1 MKSIL
6 KYARWLWH
14 HSRGARWQVIAN
26 ILLGTVNVGLNM
38 AFILICKRMV
48 DVATGVHPGNLLTW
62 VLWAVGVTVLR
73 LAVSAIN
80 QRIENLTNSKMNF
93 TIRKDLYSLVMQQEW
108 LGKDKRHSGDVINRL
123 ETDVSTVTNVICTD
137 VPQIFTTLVQMV
149 AAVVILCTMD
159 WKLALLL
166 VLITPLFLLFSR
178 IFFRKMRRMTKGIRE
193 SESKIQT
200 HLQESLRHKVVIR
213 SMENESRMQER
224 LEEIQSTEYGQVVE
238 RTNFNVFART
248 MVSASFAAGYL
259 SAFIWGAYGIAKRGM
274 TFGVMTSFLQLVGQI
289 QRPVV
294 NLMHQIPNLV
304 YASASIDRLLE
315 LEDEPLEE
323 NGEPV
328 KLKAPIG
335 IKLED
340 VDFTYP
346 DGERP
351 VLKGFSFDFKPET
364 STAIIGE
371 TGSGKSTIIRLMMAL
386 LKPSAGKVTLYNE
399 EGEVPAGPAT
409 RCNFVYVPQGNT
421 LLSGTIR
428 ENLMMGKADATDDE
442 MWEALDT
449 AAAEFVRSL
458 PEGLDTVCGEGGTGL
473 SEGQAQRIAIAR
485 GLLRPGDILLL
496 DEFSSSLDPETENR
510 LLDNLE
516 TKTAGKTL
524 VYITHREKI
533 TKVCDCYCRVSRN

>member
-6 KYARWLWH
+6 KYCRWLWA
-14 HSRGARWQVIAN
+14 HSKGARWQVIVN
-26 ILLGTVNVGLNM
+26 ILLGTINVGLNM

-48 DVATGVHPGNLLTW
+48 DVATGVYDGNLLTW
-62 VLWAVGVTVLR
+62 VLWAVGVTIAR
-73 LAVSAIN
+73 LAVSAFN
-80 QRIENLTNSKMNF
+80 VRLENLTNSRMNF
-93 TIRKDLYSLVMQQEW
+93 AIRKDIYSLVMQQEW
-108 LGKDKRHSGDVINRL
+108 LGKGRHSGDVINRL
-123 ETDVSTVTNVICTD
+123 ETDVSTVTGVITSD

-159 WKLALLL
+159 WKLAVLL

-178 IFFRKMRRMTKGIRE
+178 LFFRKMRRMTKGIRE
-193 SESKIQT
+193 SESKVQS
-200 HLQESLRHKVVIR
+200 HLQESLRHKLVIR
-213 SMENESRMQER
+213 SMENESRMEER
-224 LEEIQSTEYGQVVE
+224 LDELQTTEYGQVVE

-259 SAFIWGAYGIAKRGM
+259 SAFIWGAYGIARRGM

-304 YASASIDRLLE
+304 YASASIDRLME
-315 LEDEPLEE
+315 LEDAPLEE

-328 KLKAPIG
+328 KLEAPIG
-335 IKLED
+335 IKLEG
-340 VDFTYP
+340 VDYTYP

-351 VLKGFSFDFKPET
+351 VLQGFSFDFKPET
-364 STAIIGE
+364 STAIVGE
-371 TGSGKSTIIRLMMAL
+371 TGAGKSTIIRLMMAL
-386 LKPSAGKVTLYNE
+386 LKPSAGKVTLYNAQ
-399 EGEVPAGPAT
+399 GEVPASPAT
-409 RCNFVYVPQGNT
+409 RCNFVYVPQGNS
-421 LLSGTIR
+421 LLSGSIR
-428 ENLMMGKADATDDE
+428 ENLLMGKPDATDDE
-442 MWEALDT
+442 MWHALET
-449 AAAEFVRSL
+449 AAAEFVRDL

-533 TKVCDCYCRVSRN
+533 TKICDCYCRVSRN

>member
-6 KYARWLWH
+6 KYCRWLWA
-14 HSRGARWQVIAN
+14 HSKGARWQVIVN
-26 ILLGTVNVGLNM
+26 ILLGTANVGLNM

-48 DVATGVHPGNLLTW
+48 DVATGVHDGNLLTW
-62 VLWAVGVTVLR
+62 VLWAVGITVTR
-73 LAVSAIN
+73 LAVSAVN
-80 QRIENLTNSKMNF
+80 VRIENLTNSRMNF
-93 TIRKDLYSLVMQQEW
+93 AIRKDLYSYVMQEEW
-108 LGKDKRHSGDVINRL
+108 LGKDRHHSGDVINRL
-123 ETDVSTVTNVICTD
+123 ETDVSTVTGVITSD

-149 AAVVILCTMD
+149 AAIVILCTMD
-159 WKLALLL
+159 WKLAILL

-178 IFFRKMRRMTKGIRE
+178 LFFKKMRRMTKGIRE
-193 SESKIQT
+193 SESKVQS
-200 HLQESLRHKVVIR
+200 HLQESIRHKLVIR
-213 SMENESRMQER
+213 SMENQIRMQER
-224 LEEIQSTEYGQVVE
+224 LDELQNTEYGQVVE

-304 YASASIDRLLE
+304 YASASIDRLME
-315 LEDEPLEE
+315 LEEAPLEE
-323 NGEPV
+323 NSSPV
-328 KLKAPIG
+328 KLEAPIG
-335 IKLED
+335 IKLEN

-351 VLKGFSFDFKPET
+351 VLQGFSFDFKPET

-386 LKPSAGKVTLYNE
+386 LKPLSGKVTLYNAN
-399 EGEVPAGPAT
+399 GEVAASPAT

-428 ENLMMGKADATDDE
+428 ENLMMGKPDATDDE
-442 MWEALDT
+442 MWQALET
-449 AAAEFVRSL
+449 AAADFVHAM
-458 PEGLDTVCGEGGTGL
+458 PDGLDTVCGEGGTGL

-496 DEFSSSLDPETENR
+496 DEFSSSLDPETEDR

-533 TKVCDCYCRVSRN
+533 TKICDCYCRVSRN

>member
-1 MKSIL
+1 MRSVL
-6 KYARWLWH
+6 KYASWLWV
-14 HSRGARWQVIAN
+14 HSKGARWQVIVN
-26 ILLGTVNVGLNM
+26 VLLGTINVALNM

-48 DVATGVHPGNLLTW
+48 DVATGVHDGVLLNW
-62 VLWAVGVTVLR
+62 VLWAVGVTITR
-73 LAVSAIN
+73 LAVSAFN
-80 QRIENLTNSKMNF
+80 VRLENLTNSRMNF
-93 TIRKDLYSLVMQQEW
+93 SIRSELYSLVMQEEW
-108 LGKDKRHSGDVINRL
+108 LGKDRRHSGDVINRL
-123 ETDVSTVTNVICTD
+123 ETDVSTVTGVITSD
-137 VPQIFTTLVQMV
+137 VPQIFTTLLQMV
-149 AAVVILCTMD
+149 AAIVILCTMD
-159 WKLALLL
+159 WKLAILL

-178 IFFRKMRRMTKGIRE
+178 LFFRKMRRMTKGIRE
-193 SESKIQT
+193 SESKVQS
-200 HLQESLRHKVVIR
+200 HLQESIRHKLVIR
-213 SMENESRMQER
+213 SMENQIRMQER
-224 LEEIQSTEYGQVVE
+224 LDELQSTEYGQVVE

-259 SAFIWGAYGIAKRGM
+259 SAFIWGAYGIAMRGM

-294 NLMHQIPNLV
+294 SLMQQIPNLV
-304 YASASIDRLLE
+304 YASASIDRLME
-315 LEDEPLEE
+315 LEEAPLEE
-323 NGEPV
+323 TGNPV
-328 KLKAPIG
+328 KLSAPIG
-335 IKLED
+335 IKLEG

-351 VLKGFSFDFKPET
+351 VLQGFSFDFKPET

-386 LKPSAGKVTLYNE
+386 LKPLSGKVTLYNQD
-399 EGEVPAGPAT
+399 GEVPASPAT

-421 LLSGTIR
+421 LLSGTVR
-428 ENLMMGKADATDDE
+428 ENLMMGKPDATDDE

-449 AAAEFVRSL
+449 AAAEFVRNL
-458 PEGLDTVCGEGGTGL
+458 PDGLDTVCGEGGTGL

-496 DEFSSSLDPETENR
+496 DEFSSSLDPETEDR

-533 TKVCDCYCRVSRN
+533 TKICDCYCRVSRN

>member
-1 MKSIL
+1 MKRIWE
-6 KYARWLWH
+6 YFHWLYV
-14 HSRGARWQVIAN
+14 HSKGARWQVIAN

-48 DVATGVHPGNLLTW
+48 DVATAVVQGNLLTW
-62 VLWAVGVTVLR
+62 VLWAVGITLAR
-73 LAVSAIN
+73 LAVSAVN

-93 TIRKDLYSLVMQQEW
+93 AIRKDLYSLVMQQEW

-137 VPQIFTTLVQMV
+137 VPQIFTTLVQML
-149 AAVVILCTMD
+149 AAIVILCTMD

-178 IFFRKMRRMTKGIRE
+178 IFFSRMRRMTKGIRE
-193 SESKIQT
+193 SESKVQT

-224 LEEIQSTEYGQVVE
+224 LDQIQSTEYDQVVE

-259 SAFIWGAYGIAKRGM
+259 SAFIWGAYGIANRGM

-304 YASASIDRLLE
+304 YASASIDRLME

-323 NGEPV
+323 SGEPIR
-328 KLKAPIG
+328 LKAPVG
-335 IKLED
+335 IRLED
-340 VDFTYP
+340 VHFTYP

-351 VLKGFSFDFKPET
+351 VLSGFSFDFKPET

-386 LKPSAGKVTLYNE
+386 LKPSSGKVTLYNAE
-399 EGEVPAGPAT
+399 REVPAGPAT

-428 ENLMMGKADATDDE
+428 ENLLMGNPDATDAQ

-458 PEGLDTVCGEGGTGL
+458 PDGLETVCGEGGTGL

-533 TKVCDCYCRVSRN
+533 TKVCDCYCRVSKY

>member
-1 MKSIL
+1 MKSVL
-6 KYARWLWH
+6 KYVRWLYV
-14 HSRGARWQVIAN
+14 HSKGARWQLVAN

-48 DVATGVHPGNLLTW
+48 DVATGVHEGNLLSW
-62 VLWAVGVTVLR
+62 VLWAVGVTVTR
-73 LAVSAIN
+73 LTVSALN
-80 QRIENLTNSKMNF
+80 VRIENLTNSRMNF
-93 TIRKDLYSLVMQQEW
+93 AIRKDIYSYVMQEEW
-108 LGKDKRHSGDVINRL
+108 LGKDRHHSGDVINRL
-123 ETDVSTVTNVICTD
+123 ESDVSTVTGVITTD

-149 AAVVILCTMD
+149 TAIVILCTMD
-159 WKLALLL
+159 WKLAILL

-178 IFFRKMRRMTKGIRE
+178 LFFRKMRHMTKGIRE
-193 SESKIQT
+193 SESKVQS
-200 HLQESLRHKVVIR
+200 HLQESIRHKLVIR
-213 SMENESRMQER
+213 SMENQTRMQER
-224 LEEIQSTEYGQVVE
+224 LDELQNTEYGQVVE

-259 SAFIWGAYGIAKRGM
+259 SAFIWGAYGIARRGM

-304 YASASIDRLLE
+304 YASASIDRLME
-315 LEDEPLEE
+315 LEEAPLEE
-323 NGEPV
+323 SGQPV
-328 KLKAPIG
+328 KLEAPIG
-335 IKLED
+335 IKLEN

-351 VLKGFSFDFKPET
+351 VLQGFSFDFKPET

-386 LKPSAGKVTLYNE
+386 LKPLSGKVTLYNAA
-399 EGEVPAGPAT
+399 GEVVASPAT

-428 ENLMMGKADATDDE
+428 ENLMMGKPDATDDE
-442 MWEALDT
+442 MWQALDT
-449 AAAEFVRSL
+449 AAAEFVHDF
-458 PEGLDTVCGEGGTGL
+458 PDGLDTVCGEGGTGL

-496 DEFSSSLDPETENR
+496 DEFSSSLDPETEDR

-533 TKVCDCYCRVSRN
+533 TKICDCYCRVSRN

>member
-6 KYARWLWH
+6 KYCRWLWA
-14 HSRGARWQVIAN
+14 HSKGARWQVIVN
-26 ILLGTVNVGLNM
+26 ILLGTINVGLNM

-48 DVATGVHPGNLLTW
+48 DVATGVYDGNLLTW
-62 VLWAVGVTVLR
+62 VLWAVGVTIAR
-73 LAVSAIN
+73 LAVSAFN
-80 QRIENLTNSKMNF
+80 VRLENLTNSRMNF
-93 TIRKDLYSLVMQQEW
+93 AIRKDIYSLVMQQEW
-108 LGKDKRHSGDVINRL
+108 LGKGRHSGDVINRL
-123 ETDVSTVTNVICTD
+123 ETDVSTVTGVITSD

-159 WKLALLL
+159 WKLAVLL

-178 IFFRKMRRMTKGIRE
+178 LFFRKMRRMTKGIRE
-193 SESKIQT
+193 SESKVQS
-200 HLQESLRHKVVIR
+200 HLQESLRHKLVIR
-213 SMENESRMQER
+213 SMENESRMEER
-224 LEEIQSTEYGQVVE
+224 LDELQTTEYGQVVE

-259 SAFIWGAYGIAKRGM
+259 SAFIWGAYGIARRGM

-304 YASASIDRLLE
+304 YASASIDRLME
-315 LEDEPLEE
+315 LEDAPLEE

-328 KLKAPIG
+328 KLEAPIG
-335 IKLED
+335 IKLEG
-340 VDFTYP
+340 VDYTYP

-351 VLKGFSFDFKPET
+351 VLQGFSFDFKPET
-364 STAIIGE
+364 STAIVGE
-371 TGSGKSTIIRLMMAL
+371 TGAGKSTIIRLMMAL
-386 LKPSAGKVTLYNE
+386 LKPSAGKVTLYNAQ
-399 EGEVPAGPAT
+399 GEVPASPAT
-409 RCNFVYVPQGNT
+409 RCNFVYVPQGNS
-421 LLSGTIR
+421 LLSGSIR
-428 ENLMMGKADATDDE
+428 ENLLMGKPDATDDE
-442 MWEALDT
+442 MWHVLET
-449 AAAEFVRSL
+449 AAAEFVRDL

-533 TKVCDCYCRVSRN
+533 TKVCDCYCRVSKN

>member
-6 KYARWLWH
+6 KYCRWLWA
-14 HSRGARWQVIAN
+14 HSKGARWQVIVN
-26 ILLGTVNVGLNM
+26 ILLGTINVGLNM

-48 DVATGVHPGNLLTW
+48 DVATGVYDGNLLTW
-62 VLWAVGVTVLR
+62 VLWAVGVTIAR
-73 LAVSAIN
+73 LAVSAFN
-80 QRIENLTNSKMNF
+80 VRLENLTNSRMNF
-93 TIRKDLYSLVMQQEW
+93 AIRKDIYSLVMQQEW
-108 LGKDKRHSGDVINRL
+108 LGKGRHSGDVINRL
-123 ETDVSTVTNVICTD
+123 ETDVSTVTGVITSD

-159 WKLALLL
+159 WKLAVLL

-178 IFFRKMRRMTKGIRE
+178 LFFRKMRRMTKGIRE
-193 SESKIQT
+193 SESKVQS
-200 HLQESLRHKVVIR
+200 HLQESLRHKLVIR
-213 SMENESRMQER
+213 SMENESRMEER
-224 LEEIQSTEYGQVVE
+224 LDELQTTEYGQVVE

-259 SAFIWGAYGIAKRGM
+259 SAFIWGAYGIARRGM

-304 YASASIDRLLE
+304 YASASIDRLME
-315 LEDEPLEE
+315 LEDAPLEE

-328 KLKAPIG
+328 KLEAPIG
-335 IKLED
+335 IKLEG
-340 VDFTYP
+340 VDYTYP

-351 VLKGFSFDFKPET
+351 VLQGFSFDFKPET
-364 STAIIGE
+364 STAIVGE
-371 TGSGKSTIIRLMMAL
+371 TGAGKSTIIRLMMAL
-386 LKPSAGKVTLYNE
+386 LKPSAGKVTLYNAQ
-399 EGEVPAGPAT
+399 GEVPASPAT
-409 RCNFVYVPQGNT
+409 RCNFVYVPQGNS
-421 LLSGTIR
+421 LLSGSIR
-428 ENLMMGKADATDDE
+428 ENLLMGKPDATDDE
-442 MWEALDT
+442 MWHALET
-449 AAAEFVRSL
+449 AAAEFVRDL

-533 TKVCDCYCRVSRN
+533 TKVCDCYCRVSKN